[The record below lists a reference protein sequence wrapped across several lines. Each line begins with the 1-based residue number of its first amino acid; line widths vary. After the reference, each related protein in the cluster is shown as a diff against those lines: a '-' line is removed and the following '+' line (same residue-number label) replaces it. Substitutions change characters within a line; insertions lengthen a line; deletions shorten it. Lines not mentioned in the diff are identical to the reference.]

1 MDIQLEVKKE
11 LYRDYLAY
19 LFELLPDGSYKVSRE
34 VDFGKVLCSFVRYS
48 NQKQEA
54 IDGATGL
61 SLPDSDSI
69 RSAKSYHCYFSR
81 EDTKRLN
88 DLIDVFFHID
98 FDRFYLNGRK
108 LGIMQ
113 KDIIE
118 SFIISR
124 KLTNLLN
131 DNEMLKKRQYREEIQ
146 LLQQRCKILTK
157 KAWYRNERIEE
168 NMQTHLV
175 N

>member
-1 MDIQLEVKKE
+1 MIQLEIKKP
-11 LYRDYLAY
+11 LYREYISF
-19 LFELLPDGSYKVSRE
+19 LFEQQEDGRYKVTRE
-34 VDFGKVLCSFVRYS
+34 SDFGKALCSFVRYS
-48 NQKQEA
+48 HGKQEKIHEA
-54 IDGATGL
+54 VSL
-61 SLPDSDSI
+61 VLPDSDSVKN
-69 RSAKSYHCYFSR
+69 AKNYHCYFSR
-81 EDTKRLN
+81 EDTRRLN
-88 DLIDVFFHID
+88 DLLDVFFHID

-131 DNEMLKKRQYREEIQ
+131 DNETLKKRQYREEIQ
-146 LLQQRCKILTK
+146 LLQQRTKILSR

-168 NMQTHLV
+168 NIKGFLV

>member
-1 MDIQLEVKKE
+1 MDIQLEIKKD
-11 LYRDYLAY
+11 LYRDYIKY

-34 VDFGKVLCSFVRYS
+34 SDFGKALCSFVRYS
-48 NQKQEA
+48 HQKQ
-54 IDGATGL
+54 DPVPGALAL
-61 SLPDSDSI
+61 SLPDTDSI
-69 RSAKSYHCYFSR
+69 KSAKNYHCYFSR
-81 EDTKRLN
+81 EDTRRLN

-118 SFIISR
+118 SFIVSR

-131 DNEMLKKRQYREEIQ
+131 DNEMLKKRQYREELQ
-146 LLQQRCKILTK
+146 LLKQRCKILTN
-157 KAWYRNERIEE
+157 KAWYRNEKIEQ
-168 NMQTHLV
+168 NIQGYLV

>member
-11 LYRDYLAY
+11 LYRDYLDY
-19 LFELLPDGSYKVSRE
+19 LFEKEDDGSYKVTRE
-34 VDFGKVLCSFVRYS
+34 SDFGKALCSFVRYS
-48 NQKQEA
+48 HQKPEPV
-54 IDGATGL
+54 DGALGF
-61 SLPDSDSI
+61 SLPDTDSLKN
-69 RSAKSYHCYFSR
+69 AKNYYCYFNR
-81 EDTKRLN
+81 EDVRRLN
-88 DLIDVFFHID
+88 DLLDVFFHID

-118 SFIISR
+118 SFIVSR

-146 LLQQRCKILTK
+146 LLKQRCKILTK

-168 NMQTHLV
+168 NIQAHLV